1 MNKTW
6 IIAEAES
13 CLCDCEYC
21 KQCEDGDDDD

>member
-21 KQCEDGDDDD
+21 KQCEDDDND